1 MGPWPKRHEEQG
13 EREREREAS
22 TMEMGEEE
30 QRTGKR
36 GARYMRADRR
46 GEGGRPK
53 EEEEKKKNNMKDEG
67 EDEREAGTR
76 IENKREGEGDG
87 SGCQGW
93 GRERSFHSL
102 FFHFVPRQT
111 PGAAVTFPT
120 HSLLSCQYVLQKYN
134 SGGWKKT
141 DCGLFFFFFFWG
153 ASARLCLHGE
163 VRNPPRPICHFVSG
177 GWRGGSS
184 VRTVNL
190 RRGRR
195 GLGERTRICVRKW
208 VSVMWLRWEIPSM
221 RLFQHLTWTLTTVAV
236 ALHSLCH
243 S

>member
-141 DCGLFFFFFFWG
+141 DCGLFFFFFSEAHQLAF
-153 ASARLCLHGE
+153 ACTARSEILHVPSVILSA
-163 VRNPPRPICHFVSG
+163 G
-177 GWRGGSS
+177 GGGGGSS

-221 RLFQHLTWTLTTVAV
+221 KLFQHLTWTLTTVAV